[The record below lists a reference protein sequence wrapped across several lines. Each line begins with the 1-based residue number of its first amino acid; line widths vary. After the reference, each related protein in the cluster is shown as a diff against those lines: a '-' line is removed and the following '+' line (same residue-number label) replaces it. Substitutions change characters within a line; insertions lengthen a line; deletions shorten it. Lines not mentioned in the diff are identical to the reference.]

1 MNIYKL
7 LLIILFFIPLG
18 LPLYGQENPVVL
30 KRTPE
35 QEAAKQTEK
44 LQQELE
50 LNQTQANQVYEINLR
65 YARERQVSNKRSE
78 ALQRT
83 KNKNDEIRQVLSS
96 EQNERLENKRYERTY
111 IETYTL
117 NRNQPVKLG
126 NTRTSPGFRS
136 NQKVRVPA
144 STDMNLRTNNRPVNP
159 DYQPR
164 QGSDQPTRRN
174 TSTAPR
180 SNQLQNNQMPT
191 RSFNSPQRSQ
201 PSVNPNRKQ

>member
-65 YARERQVSNKRSE
+65 YARGVRSLTKEVKHCNAPKTKMMRFAKCSALNKTN
-78 ALQRT
+78 AW
-83 KNKNDEIRQVLSS
+83 
-96 EQNERLENKRYERTY
+96 
-111 IETYTL
+111 
-117 NRNQPVKLG
+117 
-126 NTRTSPGFRS
+126 
-136 NQKVRVPA
+136 
-144 STDMNLRTNNRPVNP
+144 RTNATNAPILKR
-159 DYQPR
+159 
-164 QGSDQPTRRN
+164 TR
-174 TSTAPR
+174 
-180 SNQLQNNQMPT
+180 
-191 RSFNSPQRSQ
+191 
-201 PSVNPNRKQ
+201 